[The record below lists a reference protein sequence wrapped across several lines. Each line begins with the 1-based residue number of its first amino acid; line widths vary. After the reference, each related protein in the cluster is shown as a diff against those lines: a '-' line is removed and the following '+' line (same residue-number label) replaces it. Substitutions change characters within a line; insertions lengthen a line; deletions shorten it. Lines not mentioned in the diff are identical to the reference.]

1 MSSFLSRESEPDSR
15 TFYCRKEK
23 SLGLLC
29 SNFLELYNHDSIQT
43 IGLDDAASKLGVERR
58 RIYDVVNILESIG
71 VVARKGKNQYS
82 WKGFGEIPR
91 ALEKLKEEALKE
103 NFYISGCN
111 KSLRVLDENESG
123 GSFNVKIDGQDNS
136 SESSKHIDTKRE
148 KSLWLITQNFVKLF
162 LCSDVRK
169 LLFNVG
175 LLFMNCLLALSG
187 EYLISF
193 LQAEIITL
201 DSAAVAL
208 LGDVHNSTAMRTKVR
223 RLYDIANV
231 FSSMNLI
238 EKTHHPES
246 RKPAFRWLGWGAKL
260 HNGSTTAL
268 ALNESKK
275 RMFGTEIANHS
286 LKRMKANTSVHRKL
300 NQKENMAM
308 HIKHECVEK
317 DNKMEQHLKQSSRG
331 FVFGPFTPGGMPTG
345 NKNERPVGDWES
357 LASTYKPHYLN
368 QALSDLFAHY
378 MEAWKSWYA
387 EVAGRGET
395 HLSP

>member
-91 ALEKLKEEALKE
+91 ALEKLK
-103 NFYISGCN
+103 
-111 KSLRVLDENESG
+111 VLDENESG

-162 LCSDVRK
+162 LCSD
-169 LLFNVG
+169 
-175 LLFMNCLLALSG
+175 
-187 EYLISF
+187 
-193 LQAEIITL
+193 AEIITL

>member
-136 SESSKHIDTKRE
+136 SESSKHIALLFVCLDTKRE

-162 LCSDVRK
+162 LCSD
-169 LLFNVG
+169 
-175 LLFMNCLLALSG
+175 
-187 EYLISF
+187 
-193 LQAEIITL
+193 AEIITL

>member
-1 MSSFLSRESEPDSR
+1 MSSFVSRESEPNSR
-15 TFYCRKEK
+15 TLYCRKEK

-29 SNFLELYNHDSIQT
+29 SNFLALYNHDGVQT

-91 ALEKLKEEALKE
+91 VLEKLKEEAVKQ
-103 NFYISGCN
+103 NFCFSGCN
-111 KSLRVLDENESG
+111 KSLRVSDENESG
-123 GSFNVKIDGQDNS
+123 VSLNLKIDGQDNP

-162 LCSDVRK
+162 LCS
-169 LLFNVG
+169 
-175 LLFMNCLLALSG
+175 
-187 EYLISF
+187 E
-193 LQAEIITL
+193 AEMITL

-208 LGDVHNSTAMRTKVR
+208 LGDAHDSTAMRTKVR

-231 FSSMNLI
+231 FASMNLI

-260 HNGSTTAL
+260 HNGSKTAL
-268 ALNESKK
+268 VLNESKK
-275 RMFGTEIANHS
+275 RVFGTEITNHS
-286 LKRMKANTSVHRKL
+286 LKRTKANSSVHQKSQ
-300 NQKENMAM
+300 QKENIAT
-308 HIKHECVEK
+308 HNKHESIEYDHEIYK
-317 DNKMEQHLKQSSRG
+317 LEQHSKQSSKG
-331 FVFGPFTPGGMPTG
+331 FVFGPFTPAGMPSG
-345 NKNERPVGDWES
+345 NKNVRPVRDWES
-357 LASTYKPHYLN
+357 LACTYKPQYLN

-387 EVAGRGET
+387 EVAGKEEI
-395 HLSP
+395 HLSS

>member
-1 MSSFLSRESEPDSR
+1 MSSFVSRESESNSR
-15 TFYCRKEK
+15 TLYCRKEK

-29 SNFLELYNHDSIQT
+29 SNFLALYNHDGAET

-71 VVARKGKNQYS
+71 VVARKGKNQYL
-82 WKGFGEIPR
+82 WKGYGEIPR
-91 ALEKLKEEALKE
+91 TLEKLKEEALKQ
-103 NFYISGCN
+103 NLCTSGCN
-111 KSLRVLDENESG
+111 KSLRVSDENESRV
-123 GSFNVKIDGQDNS
+123 SLNVKIDGEDNPSQS
-136 SESSKHIDTKRE
+136 SIDTKRE

-162 LCSDVRK
+162 LCS
-169 LLFNVG
+169 N
-175 LLFMNCLLALSG
+175 
-187 EYLISF
+187 
-193 LQAEIITL
+193 AELITL

-238 EKTHHPES
+238 EKTHHPNS

-268 ALNESKK
+268 VLNESKK
-275 RMFGTEIANHS
+275 RMFGTEITNHS
-286 LKRMKANTSVHRKL
+286 LKRTKANSSGHQKL

-308 HIKHECVEK
+308 HIEHESVEY
-317 DNKMEQHLKQSSRG
+317 DHNMEQHPKQSSKD
-331 FVFGPFTPGGMPTG
+331 FVFGPFTPAGMPSV
-345 NKNERPVGDWES
+345 NKNVRPVREWES
-357 LASTYKPHYLN
+357 LASTYKPRYLN

-387 EVAGRGET
+387 EVAGKEEI
-395 HLSP
+395 HLSPPDPPL